1 MQEVNNFLKEN
12 LNRIIVD
19 YKEVEI
25 GLESLRQRQIS
36 KYEAERNNRILNEC
50 IEKYWM
56 TKNYSGLVNLLK
68 DKGELLG
75 SVKKKY
81 EFALKMI
88 KEK

>member
-1 MQEVNNFLKEN
+1 M
-12 LNRIIVD
+12 NRIIVD